1 MSASAAASL
10 ELRVISDLAVALD
23 GSSVVAAVTHVEPG
37 DPPRYVSRLHRFDA
51 RSGEA
56 TALTWGDGKDARPAF
71 SPDGRTLAFLSD
83 RGRDRGRDLGGRA
96 QLHLLPLAGGEARS
110 VTAFAAGVSEV
121 AWHPSGDWCA
131 VVSRGEADPDL
142 GGLGRVLSLPYY
154 KQDGVGFRSTRPA
167 QAWKV
172 TLDGEATQL
181 TDLPTSVGDLTFAP
195 DGSLWFV
202 AARTVADEG
211 YYYRDVWRLDE
222 PGGAPRALVAQPN
235 PLIAGQPSVAPDGRT
250 AAFLA
255 PCDPARIS
263 SPTGLW
269 LVDAAGGVPRLLTG
283 DLDCVPLVGGDARA
297 GRYPFTPAWQDDST
311 VLVLA
316 NRRGSACVARI
327 DVATGAR
334 IDLQEPGR
342 AVTGFVAAGGGAGGA
357 TVAFTAETSDR
368 PGELFVRRADGGETR
383 LSRIND
389 DWVERHRPVA
399 ADPEVVIATADGEA
413 EVAYWT
419 LSPREPRAD
428 RALVLQIHGGPR
440 TTYGHGFSFEMQW
453 MAARGYTV
461 VFGNPR
467 GGAGYGYAFSESIAG
482 RIGSI
487 DADDV
492 LAIAEHARAHHPDP
506 TAPMHVT
513 GGSYGGF
520 MTNWLV
526 GHTDAFASAVTQRS
540 ITNWLSFYGTS
551 DVGFSWLHIETGGNP
566 WEHTE
571 ALWDKS
577 PMKYVAHVTTPILI
591 VHSEQDHRCPVE
603 QAEQWF
609 VALSVLGRAPVEF
622 LRFPDEGHDLSRS
635 GRPDRRIQ
643 RLEAIVGWFERFPGP
658 VPARG

>member
-1 MSASAAASL
+1 MSASAAALL
-10 ELRVISDLAVALD
+10 ELRVISDPAVAPD
-23 GSSVVAAVTHVEPG
+23 VSRVVAAVTHVEPG
-37 DPPRYVSRLHRFDA
+37 EPPRYVSRLHGFDT
-51 RSGEA
+51 RTGEE
-56 TALTWGDGKDARPAF
+56 TVLTRGDGQDTRPTF

-83 RGRDRGRDLGGRA
+83 RVRGRDGARNGRS

-110 VTAFAAGVSEV
+110 LNLLPAGVSEL
-121 AWHPSGDWCA
+121 AWHPSSSWLA
-131 VVSRGEADPDL
+131 VVSRGDDDPEL
-142 GGLGRVLSLPYY
+142 GGLARVLSLPYY
-154 KQDGVGFRSTRPA
+154 KQDGVGFRPTRPA

-172 TLDGEATQL
+172 TLDGEVTQL
-181 TDLPTSVGDLTFAP
+181 TDLPTSVSDLTFAA
-195 DGSLWFV
+195 DGTLWFV
-202 AARTVADEG
+202 AARSLPDEG

-222 PGGAPRALVAQPN
+222 GAVAPRAVVAQAN
-235 PLIAGQPSVAPDGRT
+235 PLIAGQPGVSPDG
-250 AAFLA
+250 AVVAFLA
-255 PCDPARIS
+255 PSDPARIS

-269 LVDAAGGVPRLLTG
+269 LVDAEGGAPRLLTG
-283 DLDCVPLVGGDARA
+283 DLDCVPLVGGDARY
-297 GRYPFTPAWQDDST
+297 GRYPFTPTWLDDAT
-311 VLVLA
+311 VLILA
-316 NRRGSACVARI
+316 NRRGSGCVAWV
-327 DVATGAR
+327 DVGTGGR
-334 IDLQEPGR
+334 VDLQQPGR
-342 AVTGFVAAGGGAGGA
+342 VVTGFTAVGDGAGGA

-368 PGELFVRRADGGETR
+368 PGELFVRRPDGSEAR

-389 DWVERHRPVA
+389 GWVERHLPVA
-399 ADPEVVIATADGEA
+399 ADPEVVIPTRDGTA

-419 LSPREPRAD
+419 LSPRAPRAD

-440 TTYGHGFSFEMQW
+440 TTFGHGFSFETQW
-453 MAARGYTV
+453 MTALGYTV

-482 RIGSI
+482 RVGSI

-492 LAIAEHARAHHPDP
+492 LAIAEHARSRHPDLA
-506 TAPMHVT
+506 APMHVT
-513 GGSYGGF
+513 GGSYGGY

-526 GHTDAFASAVTQRS
+526 GQTDAFASAVTQRS
-540 ITNWLSFYGTS
+540 ISNWLSFYGTS

-566 WEHTE
+566 WEHTQ

-577 PMKYVAHVTTPILI
+577 PMKHVANVTTPILI

-643 RLEAIVGWFERFPGP
+643 RLEAIVGWFERFPG
-658 VPARG
+658 AAHG